1 MTHRWT
7 KIAAVGVL
15 CICTVGATACQ
26 FYTDPS
32 GWSDGVGASNTLYE
46 VATELGNKTSE
57 GEWMDDVTGAS
68 SEAYRTYQD
77 AKKEGYDGTFLEFL
91 KEIGYSAD
99 DGAYSIGSAVQ
110 SVVSVYSTFTLQSTS
125 SRPSFPWF
133 GGSFGES
140 SSQATS
146 VGAGVI
152 YQLDKENGDA
162 YIVTNYH
169 VVYYADSKGDE
180 EVRHVSDEI
189 RICLYGM
196 TTDNAIRAEYVGG
209 AMQYDIAVLKIED
222 SDILRESAAR
232 SARLADSDAITAG
245 EKVYAVGNPE
255 GEGISV
261 SSGVVSVEAEYIEI
275 YAADDKTVLN
285 MLEIRT
291 DTAVN
296 HGNSGGGLFN
306 ADGRLI
312 GIVNARLEDD
322 GVDSFGYAI
331 PSNLATSVAQNI
343 IDNSLVNASR
353 KSLRGRLGVTL
364 QVTGKKSV
372 YSETTGK
379 SYIQETVSVVE
390 TQNGA
395 LADGVLKAGDIL
407 YSVSINDGPEEVVT
421 RLHMVDEIL
430 FRIRL
435 GDTLKIVCQR
445 DGVLQEHTVVF
456 SRSEMFQVVD

>member
-1 MTHRWT
+1 MKHRWT
-7 KIAAVGVL
+7 KIAAVGLL
-15 CICTVGATACQ
+15 CICTAGATACQ
-26 FYTDPS
+26 FYS
-32 GWSDGVGASNTLYE
+32 ESGGWSDGVGADNTLYE

-57 GEWMDDVTGAS
+57 GEWMDGVTGAS
-68 SEAYRTYQD
+68 SEMYRIYQD
-77 AKKEGYDGTFLEFL
+77 AKKEGYEGTFLEFL
-91 KEIGYSAD
+91 KEIGCSVG
-99 DGAYSIGSAVQ
+99 DGSYEIGAAMQ

-125 SRPSFPWF
+125 SRPTFPWF
-133 GGSFGES
+133 GGSFGDS

-146 VGAGVI
+146 MGAGVI

-180 EVRHVSDEI
+180 AVRHVSDDI

-196 TTDNAIRAEYVGG
+196 STGNAIQAEYVGG
-209 AMQYDIAVLKIED
+209 AMQYDIAVLKVED
-222 SDILRESAAR
+222 SDVLRDSAAR

-343 IDNSLVNASR
+343 IDNSLVNESK

-390 TQNGA
+390 TQSGA
-395 LADGVLKAGDIL
+395 LADGVLKAGDVL
-407 YSVSINDGPEEVVT
+407 YAVSINDGPEEVIT
-421 RLHMVDEIL
+421 RLHMIDEIL

-435 GDTLKIVCQR
+435 GDRLKIVCLR
-445 DGVLQEHTVVF
+445 GDALQEHTVVF
-456 SRSEMFQVVD
+456 DRSDLFQVVD